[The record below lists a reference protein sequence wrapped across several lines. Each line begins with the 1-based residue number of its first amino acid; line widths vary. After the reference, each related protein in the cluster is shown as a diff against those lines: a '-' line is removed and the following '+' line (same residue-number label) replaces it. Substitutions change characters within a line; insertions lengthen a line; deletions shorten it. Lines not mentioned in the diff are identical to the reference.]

1 MDCCNTNN
9 ENSNHSNRK
18 MKGGYFKMDRK
29 IAMWIAIAVL
39 FLAVLFLT
47 FKAGGNVTASAE
59 SAGTA
64 AKSAASSYGGMVG
77 GC

>member
-1 MDCCNTNN
+1 
-9 ENSNHSNRK
+9 
-18 MKGGYFKMDRK
+18 MDRK